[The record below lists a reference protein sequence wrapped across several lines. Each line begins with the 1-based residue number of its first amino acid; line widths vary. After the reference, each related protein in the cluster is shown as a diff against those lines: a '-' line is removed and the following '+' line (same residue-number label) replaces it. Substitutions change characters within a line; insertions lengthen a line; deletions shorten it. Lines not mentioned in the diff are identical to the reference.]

1 MITGYS
7 MTFNLNPHFIG
18 EETVSERGSDSV
30 KAKPLVSYYF
40 LKRQKIVFLF
50 QRQI

>member
-1 MITGYS
+1 

-18 EETVSERGSDSV
+18 EETVSERGSDFV
-30 KAKPLVSYYF
+30 KAKPLVSYF